1 MVPKKIC
8 ILGGTGFVG
17 HHLVTRLVREGYE
30 VKLLTR
36 RRERH
41 RDLLVLS
48 RIEIEEAN
56 IFDVDVLT
64 KQFQGCDTV
73 INLVGILNSRGHN
86 DHEFRKV
93 HVELP
98 HTIVHACRRTN
109 IKRLLHMSA
118 LNADAS
124 TGTSYYLRTK
134 GDAESFLQATK
145 DLDIT
150 IFRPSII
157 FGEGDSF
164 LTRFARLLRRTPL
177 FLPLACP
184 KSRIAPIYVG
194 DVVSAF
200 VHALR
205 DRHTVGQKYELCGP
219 RVYTLK
225 ELVEYAGTAAGVN
238 KKVIGLGDGLS
249 RMQAFL
255 LEFAPGKPFSMDNYN
270 SLQVDSV
277 CDGAFP
283 AIFGITPTPLEAVV
297 PLYLQTSHRQSR
309 YSEYRSKARR

>member
-17 HHLVTRLVREGYE
+17 HHMATRLVREGYA
-30 VKLLTR
+30 VKILTR

-48 RIEIEEAN
+48 RIEVEEAN
-56 IFDVDVLT
+56 IFDVDVLS
-64 KQFQGCDTV
+64 KQFKDCDTV
-73 INLVGILNSRGHN
+73 INLVGILNSRGQN

-98 HTIVHACRRTN
+98 HTIVHACRRTR

-157 FGEGDSF
+157 FGEGDQF
-164 LTRFARLLRRTPL
+164 LNRFARLLRRVPL
-177 FLPLACP
+177 FMPLACP
-184 KSRIAPIYVG
+184 KARMAPVYVG

-205 DRHTVGQKYELCGP
+205 DRHTVGRKYELCGP
-219 RVYTLK
+219 KVYTLK
-225 ELVEYAGTAAGVN
+225 ELVEYVAAAAGIR
-238 KKVIGLGDGLS
+238 KKIIGLGPTLS
-249 RMQAFL
+249 RLQAFL
-255 LEFAPGKPFSMDNYN
+255 LEFAPGKPFSVDNYN
-270 SLQVDSV
+270 SLQTDSV
-277 CDGAFP
+277 CRGEFP
-283 AIFGITPTPLEAVV
+283 SILDINPTPMEAVV
-297 PLYLQTSHRQSR
+297 PLYLQASRRQSR
-309 YSEYRSKARR
+309 YSEYRSKAGR